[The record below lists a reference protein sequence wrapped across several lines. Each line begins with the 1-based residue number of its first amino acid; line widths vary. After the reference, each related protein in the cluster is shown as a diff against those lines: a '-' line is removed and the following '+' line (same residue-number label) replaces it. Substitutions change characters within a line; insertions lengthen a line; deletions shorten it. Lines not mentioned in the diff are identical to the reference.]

1 MFAYTLLVVVVFATA
16 AHAFTLTMKTAPGA
30 SSTIS
35 RKIKRNIY
43 SATSAEGLSKIYT
56 PENDLYTF
64 LPLTFISPRFASLP
78 FTEPKFLTSIHFT
91 SLRLNS
97 LHLSS
102 PRFSSPL
109 FASLSSGIPSVD
121 RHGHLQE
128 HNGEVDISCPDTQD
142 RSKGWFR
149 RQNDGCQP

>member
-91 SLRLNS
+91 SLRLTS
-97 LHLSS
+97 LHLTSLTHS
-102 PRFSSPL
+102 HTPPPHHHHIHHTISTLIAAVTAAGLVDALSGGL
-109 FASLSSGIPSVD
+109 ITVFAPS
-121 RHGHLQE
+121 
-128 HNGEVDISCPDTQD
+128 
-142 RSKGWFR
+142 
-149 RQNDGCQP
+149 DG